1 MATTYTKLR
10 DGSWGVRA
18 PAGTKAGDLISV
30 TKRDGSTKPER
41 VERVLWQGDGVALCS
56 IAPSAPPASSGGS
69 RYYARS
75 SGSGS
80 GRRKACVSDGNC
92 SSFGNGRSCGGYDCD
107 GY

>member
-1 MATTYTKLR
+1 MTTTYTKLR

-18 PAGTKAGDLISV
+18 PSGTKAGDLITV

-41 VERVLWQGDGVALCS
+41 VERVLWQGDGIALCS
-56 IAPSAPPASSGGS
+56 IAPSAPSSSSSGGS

-75 SGSGS
+75 SGSGA
-80 GRRKACVSDGNC
+80 RRKACVSDGNC

-107 GY
+107 GM